1 MAEAVLNADERK
13 VKSAF
18 IQGEY
23 EEAQRVLA
31 EAGDNI
37 RPVYRAIFQA
47 SIAFAAED
55 MQGAWKAIA
64 GGLRLDNHNY
74 ELYMMLG
81 DYYASYNLQQTYLC
95 YENAL
100 FYCDVPED
108 REQICL
114 VLDNLLKQ
122 GICVPKAAIVILSYN
137 LLDMTKDCIESIR
150 ATTPDSAREII
161 VIDNASA
168 DKSVDW
174 LKRQTDIKLLCNS
187 ENKGFPAACNQGIE
201 LADKDSD
208 IFLLNNDTVMLDN
221 ALFWLRMGLY
231 ESDEVGCAGSVTNH
245 ISNFQTIIEDGKTRQ
260 AYLDFA
266 KRVNV
271 PMEKPYL
278 NKLYLVG
285 FSLLLKRTVLNQIG
299 LLDERF
305 TPGNFED
312 NDICLRINLAGYRN
326 VLCKNSFII
335 HWGSKSFGKEPHKF
349 NNVLEINQT
358 KFFEKWSSIQLE
370 PAGYWNIRLDLV
382 SMLEKRCSISD
393 SVIMVVGTGC
403 GAFLSCLRDKF
414 PNAQI
419 YGMEQHQYMAQIAD
433 RISET
438 VWVDLDEWK
447 GDDLSDTFD
456 IIIVNDS
463 LEYTRKPGTVLAELS
478 KMLKKD
484 GQLFLS
490 FVNSK
495 HYSRIVRQ
503 NDSGRFFDRSQVSEM
518 LLTAKLDQGAWAY
531 TQIEDMTPVL
541 EARIRELQNK
551 YFVAD
556 KADLLAYQWITVVSK
571 RSMVNKKE
579 SLSCHEQMGEVHDMN
594 INKVGSTV
602 QDRKMPLVSVVMPC
616 YNHAKYVGYAIESIL
631 NQTYPNIELIVAD
644 NGCTDNSFEV
654 IDQYRDKI
662 KILRLEKN
670 NQGLCG
676 EMLLQAVTGEY
687 YAVATSD
694 DVWAPEKIELQ
705 MEAFFSN
712 SNLQVCF
719 TWALYA
725 DENMEVY
732 SEQKNNVFLVKNR
745 SRQEWFKRF
754 IYCGNCLCYPSA
766 LYKTDLAK
774 KFMDIR
780 RGYVQLGDF
789 WQWISIIQK
798 GDIYIVERPM
808 VIFRW
813 HTSGNNRNESAP
825 SRESI
830 IRTNQEYAEIVLRA
844 LEAVDDVFFRETFK
858 DEFIHS
864 NAQNH
869 DELLCEKF
877 FLLKRMA
884 RNSYLFSDNVVSFY
898 REHYLEMA
906 KILESEYGFSYE
918 NYRELSAHSGLAC
931 ASMKLDSLKS
941 LSDAQRE
948 YAGAYVQI
956 AQELAKMVYSDRF
969 EKNKACAIFR
979 RLPESEKTNLR
990 TLYQLCKSALKLI
1003 TEKVTT
1009 TEELYN
1015 EHVSI
1020 LLNIYQ
1026 LMYTI
1031 RKQTKLLGIM
1041 CDDDEFQLFGE
1052 LLQLGEKNRIDFS
1065 EAVIPYIQIITE
1077 QLGEIMD

>member
-18 IQGEY
+18 IQSEY

-47 SIAFAAED
+47 SIAFVAED

-137 LLDMTKDCIESIR
+137 LLNMTKDCIESIR

-174 LKRQTDIKLLCNS
+174 LKRQPDIKLLCNS

-208 IFLLNNDTVMLDN
+208 IFLLNNDTVMPDN

-231 ESDEVGCAGSVTNH
+231 ESEEVGCAGSVTNH

-335 HWGSKSFGKEPHKF
+335 HWGSKSFGKEPQKF
-349 NNVLEINQT
+349 NNVLEINQA

-490 FVNSK
+490 FANSK

-556 KADLLAYQWITVVSK
+556 KADLLAYQWIAAAEKQRTDIQFRNKLMACVPTYGHPEAVEDVLSHCAETYWRYGLDVYYYDSSEDEKTKKVIEAYQAKGYNNLYYISMDMKKLMPPKYEHIMMLEGIQKEYEYMWYLKDRSWCEEKTLKLMYQAMETPRDLIFLDVGHPDCEQDLLECNDANVFYHRCGDYATSMDTTIYNMKSILKGDFSIEEFRKNHGEYRNAFAHFIIIFEQLAKIANPNICLLAGENVTILNSNKSK
-571 RSMVNKKE
+571 SGW
-579 SLSCHEQMGEVHDMN
+579 HEQRIN
-594 INKVGSTV
+594 IWGKNWILANEALPDCYTDKDDIIKRTASFPWILGDLNALIDLHNKGVLTPEYYEEIKEFWERVSNIPLETV
-602 QDRKMPLVSVVMPC
+602 RRIA
-616 YNHAKYVGYAIESIL
+616 Y
-631 NQTYPNIELIVAD
+631 
-644 NGCTDNSFEV
+644 
-654 IDQYRDKI
+654 
-662 KILRLEKN
+662 
-670 NQGLCG
+670 
-676 EMLLQAVTGEY
+676 GEY
-687 YAVATSD
+687 H
-694 DVWAPEKIELQ
+694 
-705 MEAFFSN
+705 
-712 SNLQVCF
+712 
-719 TWALYA
+719 
-725 DENMEVY
+725 
-732 SEQKNNVFLVKNR
+732 
-745 SRQEWFKRF
+745 
-754 IYCGNCLCYPSA
+754 
-766 LYKTDLAK
+766 
-774 KFMDIR
+774 
-780 RGYVQLGDF
+780 
-789 WQWISIIQK
+789 IS
-798 GDIYIVERPM
+798 
-808 VIFRW
+808 
-813 HTSGNNRNESAP
+813 
-825 SRESI
+825 
-830 IRTNQEYAEIVLRA
+830 
-844 LEAVDDVFFRETFK
+844 
-858 DEFIHS
+858 
-864 NAQNH
+864 
-869 DELLCEKF
+869 
-877 FLLKRMA
+877 
-884 RNSYLFSDNVVSFY
+884 
-898 REHYLEMA
+898 
-906 KILESEYGFSYE
+906 
-918 NYRELSAHSGLAC
+918 
-931 ASMKLDSLKS
+931 
-941 LSDAQRE
+941 
-948 YAGAYVQI
+948 
-956 AQELAKMVYSDRF
+956 
-969 EKNKACAIFR
+969 
-979 RLPESEKTNLR
+979 
-990 TLYQLCKSALKLI
+990 
-1003 TEKVTT
+1003 
-1009 TEELYN
+1009 
-1015 EHVSI
+1015 
-1020 LLNIYQ
+1020 
-1026 LMYTI
+1026 
-1031 RKQTKLLGIM
+1031 
-1041 CDDDEFQLFGE
+1041 
-1052 LLQLGEKNRIDFS
+1052 
-1065 EAVIPYIQIITE
+1065 
-1077 QLGEIMD
+1077 